1 MENNSLNPFA
11 PAGQQAFVPVADPTM
26 VRTFLTRVF
35 TFMALALV
43 LSGVAAWLFG
53 TIPMFQEYLRDA
65 ATGRPTMVGWVVML
79 APLGLVL
86 LMGGMVNRLSAPAML
101 GVFALYAVL
110 TGMSISYIFL
120 IYNLA
125 SIGSIFLISAAVF
138 ATMAIAGYT
147 TRTDLTKL
155 GSILFV
161 GLIGIV
167 IAGLVNM
174 FLQSGTMGYVISM
187 LAVAIFTGLIAY
199 DMQRLKNMAGHVVPG
214 TDAMQKLAL
223 MGALS
228 MYLNFLNLFLSL
240 LRLFGGRRD

>member
-147 TRTDLTKL
+147 TRT
-155 GSILFV
+155 
-161 GLIGIV
+161 GIV